1 MMELGKTVKRIIDDC
16 GNLIQEVWH
25 KLVSKY
31 GKAFEKGEQENTLV
45 KSYKKLEWF
54 ARERDKI
61 KQMQEKLK
69 SGTTRL
75 SVLVAAA
82 AQ

>member
-1 MMELGKTVKRIIDDC
+1 LDLTKIIKLITIIDDC

-31 GKAFEKGEQENTLV
+31 GKAFEKGEQENTLG

-61 KQMQEKLK
+61 K
-69 SGTTRL
+69 
-75 SVLVAAA
+75 
-82 AQ
+82 